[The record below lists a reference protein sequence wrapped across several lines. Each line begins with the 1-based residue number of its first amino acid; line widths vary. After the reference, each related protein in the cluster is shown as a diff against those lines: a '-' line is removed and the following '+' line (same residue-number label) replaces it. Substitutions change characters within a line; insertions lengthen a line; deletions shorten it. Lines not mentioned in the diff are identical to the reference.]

1 MSADRKEQPPGKSG
15 RVKYFWPALVI
26 SMAAVYT
33 AAYLSN
39 GGPPET
45 PSLAGMAVAAGIL
58 ALIVAGVL
66 QAIFEK
72 KAEK

>member
-1 MSADRKEQPPGKSG
+1 MGENRKGG
-15 RVKYFWPALVI
+15 RRERLKYFWPALVI
-26 SMAAVYT
+26 SMAAIYTGVYLT
-33 AAYLSN
+33 N

-45 PSLAGMAVAAGIL
+45 SSLVGLAAAAGVL

-72 KAEK
+72 DKTEK

>member
-1 MSADRKEQPPGKSG
+1 MSASEKNEPPGKRG
-15 RVKYFWPALVI
+15 RVRYFWPALVI
-26 SMAAVYT
+26 SMAGVYT

-45 PSLAGMAVAAGIL
+45 PSLVGMAVAAGIL

-72 KAEK
+72 KTGE

>member
-1 MSADRKEQPPGKSG
+1 MSSGQKDRPAGK
-15 RVKYFWPALVI
+15 RDRIKYFWPSLVI
-26 SMAAVYT
+26 GLAGIYT
-33 AAYLSN
+33 AAYLWN

-45 PSLAGMAVAAGIL
+45 RSLVGMAVAAGVL

-72 KAEK
+72 KSPE